1 MQSRGQGQKRR
12 KEKGLKKYHTHTH
25 TCKHLPLKRSVDRVV
40 GGMGAAMVDEGAGG
54 GATELK
60 QLFSI
65 GIMAN
70 RSSPGPTA
78 SELPPEG
85 AKASLGGEN
94 RGKG

>member
-1 MQSRGQGQKRR
+1 M
-12 KEKGLKKYHTHTH
+12 H
-25 TCKHLPLKRSVDRVV
+25 KHLPLKRSID
-40 GGMGAAMVDEGAGG
+40 GGGGGIGAVMVDEGAEG